1 MPEKL
6 DPEHK
11 SLIIY
16 NKLVECRVA
25 LRCTSQ
31 FSSKTL
37 DLKSGTIIC
46 LLDCIAYTK
55 GSKEGNNTDGFLIR
69 VLAPTGD
76 VMRLLASVPDPTPFN
91 RSFVT
96 VPPTTVVLNPYVV
109 HAVLA

>member
-76 VMRLLASVPDPTPFN
+76 VMCIFSSYIPKDFRPNGMGLFKPVNLDP
-91 RSFVT
+91 V
-96 VPPTTVVLNPYVV
+96 
-109 HAVLA
+109 